1 MHDRTHLLCVLV
13 VENDRELRRGYVE
26 ALQEAGFRV
35 VEAHNGLQA
44 VDKALELT
52 PDAIVTDLGLPGIDG
67 YELCRRLY
75 REGLSHVPVIAI
87 TATFCSAADVQRAI
101 RDGCRAVLFKPL
113 APGRL
118 AAEVRRLV
126 AV

>member
-1 MHDRTHLLCVLV
+1 MHDTLHSPCVLV
-13 VENDRELRRGYVE
+13 VENDRELRRGYAE
-26 ALQEAGFRV
+26 ALRQAGFRV

-44 VDKALELT
+44 VDKALELM

-67 YELCRRLY
+67 YEVCRRLH
-75 REGLSHVPVIAI
+75 RAGLSHVPVIAI
-87 TATFCSAADVQRAI
+87 TATFCSAVDVQRAI

-113 APGRL
+113 APGQL
-118 AAEVRRLV
+118 SAEVRRLV